1 MHVNLSRTLKALV
14 GLLVLSFAASA
25 QTTSIAGEVKGEDGQ
40 PLKDAWIKIDRKDI
54 KGAYKVK
61 TNKKG
66 EYFHAGLPIG
76 TYDITLEVDGKVRD
90 KVQNV
95 RTTMGDP
102 KPVNFSLEGQKKQ
115 QESIAA
121 AAASGTLTKEQ
132 ARDMSPEQKAALEK
146 AMKDRQQAMS
156 KNKELNDAFN
166 AGMEALKAQQYD
178 TAITTFTKASE
189 MDPKQHVIWA
199 NLAESLMGAAK
210 TKTGDEQKALDNC
223 NKALVIFQALH
234 DNSMLEIVGIRIEE
248 LSQEVKKK
256 R

>member
-1 MHVNLSRTLKALV
+1 MQVNLSRTLKAFA
-14 GLLVLSFAASA
+14 GLLILSFAASA
-25 QTTSIAGEVKGEDGQ
+25 QTTSIAGEVKGEDGP

-90 KVQNV
+90 QVKGV

-102 KPVNFSLEGQKKQ
+102 KPINFNLEGQKKQ
-115 QESIAA
+115 QEAIPASAA
-121 AAASGTLTKEQ
+121 TGTLTKEQ

-146 AMKDRQQAMS
+146 AMKERQQAMS

-166 AGMEALKAQQYD
+166 SGME
-178 TAITTFTKASE
+178 
-189 MDPKQHVIWA
+189 
-199 NLAESLMGAAK
+199 
-210 TKTGDEQKALDNC
+210 
-223 NKALVIFQALH
+223 
-234 DNSMLEIVGIRIEE
+234 
-248 LSQEVKKK
+248 
-256 R
+256 

>member
-1 MHVNLSRTLKALV
+1 MQVNLSRTFKALV

-132 ARDMSPEQKAALEK
+132 ARDMRLGQNAALEK
-146 AMKDRQQAMS
+146 AMTDR
-156 KNKELNDAFN
+156 N
-166 AGMEALKAQQYD
+166 
-178 TAITTFTKASE
+178 
-189 MDPKQHVIWA
+189 
-199 NLAESLMGAAK
+199 
-210 TKTGDEQKALDNC
+210 
-223 NKALVIFQALH
+223 
-234 DNSMLEIVGIRIEE
+234 
-248 LSQEVKKK
+248 
-256 R
+256 